1 MVLAYLIIKQ
11 KWSPDFL
18 LAEGLLHL
26 ISLVIFGYITKSHS
40 LKIYAGERIQTA
52 GYLHTLIGFSVAIG
66 LVASG
71 GQTTINNLNFL
82 TIDNIQGL
90 LSPMSSGLWTS
101 ILGWLFGSEI
111 SAKGNQLAEKVETE
125 KSLNGKSTES
135 NTIPEFKTIYPPQ
148 NNQKESVK
156 LDTNQNQLLEE
167 KLDNLLSKIDQY
179 NDALIETFRKL
190 SLKIDAESDV
200 FIQTFRKLSSKM
212 NTESEDLI
220 KTYRQ
225 LSSKMD
231 TESED
236 LFKTFRKLSSDIENH
251 SNSFP
256 KALDNFSLVI
266 QENSRS
272 LSRDFEHLREATRN
286 TANKLGNI

>member
-1 MVLAYLIIKQ
+1 MIKTNNKKIRKQ
-11 KWSPDFL
+11 SFIGKMNKNRKNNQ
-18 LAEGLLHL
+18 E
-26 ISLVIFGYITKSHS
+26 IFTIFYIGG
-40 LKIYAGERIQTA
+40 IF
-52 GYLHTLIGFSVAIG
+52 FSVAIG

-71 GQTTINNLNFL
+71 RQTTIDNLNFL

-111 SAKGNQLAEKVETE
+111 SAKGNELAQKVDTE
-125 KSLNGKSTES
+125 KSLNGKTIEP
-135 NTIPEFKTIYPPQ
+135 NTTAEFETIYSPQ
-148 NNQKESVK
+148 NNQKESLN
-156 LDTNQNQLLEE
+156 LDKNHNQLLEE
-167 KLDNLLSKIDQY
+167 KLDNLLSKIDKYY
-179 NDALIETFRKL
+179 NDALIETFRKM
-190 SLKIDAESDV
+190 SLKMDAESDV

-236 LFKTFRKLSSDIENH
+236 LFKTFRKLSSDIEYH

-256 KALDNFSLVI
+256 KAFDHFSSVI

-272 LSRDFEHLREATRN
+272 LSRDFEHL
-286 TANKLGNI
+286 